1 MDWTLRRVET
11 EEELEAVL
19 ALCARILGVD
29 VLERAPYRREDWR
42 ERLEKTPELLF
53 YAESGGI
60 PVAAVLGRRESQE
73 SLIAG
78 FVACEER
85 FRRQGITRALMEKME
100 ENGRALG
107 CRYCTLG
114 AAAQAEGFYRRCGY
128 RVIKEIEGQKI
139 FQKLL

>member
-11 EEELEAVL
+11 EEELEAAL

-29 VLERAPYRREDWR
+29 VLERAPYQREDWR
-42 ERLEKTPELLF
+42 ERL
-53 YAESGGI
+53 
-60 PVAAVLGRRESQE
+60 ESQE

-85 FRRQGITRALMEKME
+85 FRRQGVTRALMEKME

>member
-1 MDWTLRRVET
+1 MDWELRQAAT

-19 ALCARILGVD
+19 ALCARILGD
-29 VLERAPYRREDWR
+29 DTLERAPYRREDWR
-42 ERLEKTPELLF
+42 ERLAQTPELLL
-53 YAESGGI
+53 YAVSGGI
-60 PVAAVLGRRESQE
+60 PVAAVLGRRENRE

-78 FVACEER
+78 FVACEEG
-85 FRRQGITRALMEKME
+85 FRRQGITQALMEKLE

-114 AAAQAEGFYRRCGY
+114 AAPQAEGFYERCGY
-128 RVIKEIEGQKI
+128 RVIRETAGQKI